1 VNDLEKKEEHR
12 HRFLRM
18 LYEATGGRR
27 FTFAVA
33 TDIRDKL
40 GLTDDEF
47 SSSFTVG
54 DVPTKALLWF
64 RSGGHAERPGQ
75 GSGALCGR

>member
-1 VNDLEKKEEHR
+1 
-12 HRFLRM
+12 M

-54 DVPTKALLWF
+54 DVPRRHFFGFVREVTPSDLARAVALCAGGDP
-64 RSGGHAERPGQ
+64 GGHP
-75 GSGALCGR
+75 